1 MDLGPDKFAR
11 DGKFTFKFVYDRLAF
26 PNFHS
31 DHQLWNLWK
40 ISGRLRSRDLIWKI
54 LRGGLLMNDYCLLR
68 GVVDSNVCL
77 LCGLEPKIEL
87 HLLKDCLEVKL
98 IWEASKVNLMT

>member
-68 GVVDSNVCL
+68 GVVDSNV
-77 LCGLEPKIEL
+77 
-87 HLLKDCLEVKL
+87 
-98 IWEASKVNLMT
+98 